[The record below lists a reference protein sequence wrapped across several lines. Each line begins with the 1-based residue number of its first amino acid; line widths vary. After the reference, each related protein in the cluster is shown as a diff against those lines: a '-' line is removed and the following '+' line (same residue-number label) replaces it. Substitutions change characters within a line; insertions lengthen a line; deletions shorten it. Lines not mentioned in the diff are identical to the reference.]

1 MNIEKY
7 MVSNELSPAD
17 VVDML
22 KPNFPKFGKN
32 HVSMCKNGEY
42 GVTLSPLAVKTLNAV
57 HPPKKE
63 NRVRANKVTVHL
75 SDLVYAAL
83 LSYCEESGLKKQDAV
98 EMAIYTYLKPQI
110 KIDAI
115 SRVKLESTEGDADEQ

>member
-17 VVDML
+17 VVELL
-22 KPNFPKFGKN
+22 KPNFPKFDKRQ
-32 HVSMCKNGEY
+32 VSMCKNGEY
-42 GVTLSPLAVKTLNAV
+42 GVTLSPMAVKALNKHYPV
-57 HPPKKE
+57 RKE

-75 SDLVYAAL
+75 SDLLYAAL
-83 LSYCEESGLKKQDAV
+83 ITYCDESGLKKQDAI
-98 EMAIYTYLKPQI
+98 EMAIYTYLKPQF

-115 SRVKLESTEGDADEQ
+115 SRVKLEATEDNS

>member
-17 VVDML
+17 VVELL
-22 KPNFPKFGKN
+22 KPDFPKFDKRQ
-32 HVSMCKNGEY
+32 VSMCKNGEY
-42 GVTLSPLAVKTLNAV
+42 GVTLSPMAVKTLNKHYPV
-57 HPPKKE
+57 RKE

-75 SDLVYAAL
+75 SDLLYAAL
-83 LSYCEESGLKKQDAV
+83 ITYCDESGLKKQDAI

-115 SRVKLESTEGDADEQ
+115 SRVKLKGKEDNS